1 MGDRHCRRS
10 LVVGFKQ
17 LRGRKM
23 RKVLVTVA
31 LVFLGLASCLPNG
44 DKPQIHNEVV
54 PEDASDDQLKRR
66 LSELETQVLGQQ
78 IPGTTDERISGL
90 ETALLGKV
98 ASGSEEDRIS
108 GLQNAIKQTEK
119 PKTVSLVG
127 VNKAKAE
134 HKPAKKADSPAPAA
148 SPKCNKKLHKCDN
161 NPDMECDKDS
171 DCGTVAYSAAP
182 APAPQ
187 VSHMRKG
194 CDQKALT
201 CYDDHYQAC
210 KTDADCESYKCK
222 KAPSQWIAL
231 ILSMSPFAPLGAAF
245 AYISR
250 WGLMALCLNAP
261 FLPCVLACILV
272 CCFQPK
278 LEDEAYRMPTA
289 VYVMFFWGILQA
301 ILYN

>member
-44 DKPQIHNEVV
+44 DKQQIHNEVV

-119 PKTVSLVG
+119 AKTVSLVG
-127 VNKAKAE
+127 VD
-134 HKPAKKADSPAPAA
+134 KPAKKADTPVPAA
-148 SPKCNKKLHKCDN
+148 AEPKCNKNMHKCTN
-161 NPDMECDKDS
+161 NGDMECDEYS
-171 DCGTVAYSAAP
+171 DCGTVAHSAAAAP
-182 APAPQ
+182 APAPAVT

-194 CDQKALT
+194 
-201 CYDDHYQAC
+201 
-210 KTDADCESYKCK
+210 
-222 KAPSQWIAL
+222 
-231 ILSMSPFAPLGAAF
+231 
-245 AYISR
+245 
-250 WGLMALCLNAP
+250 
-261 FLPCVLACILV
+261 
-272 CCFQPK
+272 
-278 LEDEAYRMPTA
+278 
-289 VYVMFFWGILQA
+289 
-301 ILYN
+301 